1 MGDVNKDVKAANS
14 VKGRGG
20 RPKIELDERQI
31 RELASMGCPL
41 TEIASVMGVHVDTI
55 RDNYSKAIDEGRECG
70 KTSLRRAQWKLA
82 LSGNSQML
90 IWLGRFHLSQREEIN
105 FTSSEPEVRQL
116 LEQWEVAAKKK
127 SSFDR
132 GRENNVIAMGK

>member
-1 MGDVNKDVKAANS
+1 
-14 VKGRGG
+14 
-20 RPKIELDERQI
+20 
-31 RELASMGCPL
+31 
-41 TEIASVMGVHVDTI
+41 
-55 RDNYSKAIDEGRECG
+55 
-70 KTSLRRAQWKLA
+70 
-82 LSGNSQML
+82 ML

>member
-1 MGDVNKDVKAANS
+1 MGDVNKEVKDVKIA
-14 VKGRGG
+14 KGKGG

-41 TEIASVMGVHVDTI
+41 TEIASVMGVHTDTI
-55 RDNYSKAIDEGRECG
+55 RDNYSKSIDEGRECG